1 MKQKLPYG
9 TWANR
14 SREIFLTGMLQKQYE
29 KAGRNGTSDYSY
41 ARRGAVFNNIFSPLY
56 ITLTVSGI
64 MLRSIIHLDLSFL

>member
-29 KAGRNGTSDYSY
+29 KAGRNGTK
-41 ARRGAVFNNIFSPLY
+41 
-56 ITLTVSGI
+56 
-64 MLRSIIHLDLSFL
+64 